1 MKTSL
6 FRLRNRLI
14 EFGIFFLLMI
24 IAGCAGTKGKPNEN
38 LVESQLTSM
47 SIEQKVGQ
55 MMVIGFRPKFYNQNN
70 PQFIRF
76 ENQIENY
83 GVGGIIFWKGDP
95 YAVARCINRFQG
107 AAKIPLLVMAGMEWG
122 LAMRVGE
129 ATSFMENMAV
139 GATRSEE
146 YAYEVGKICAE
157 EAKAIGIHIAFSP
170 VMDVNT
176 SPGNPIIN
184 TRSYGEDPELVS
196 KLGVAYIRGLQE
208 NGIYATA
215 KHFPGHGDTNV
226 DSHMGLPT
234 ISSSPEQLEKVELAP
249 FKAAVD
255 AGVKCVMV
263 AHVNYSAFPQM
274 KGRPATLDPYFIK
287 GVLRKEMGFDGLVIT
302 DAMGMGGI
310 INNFWSGEAAVMAIN
325 AGADIILISPN
336 FEATF
341 NFLVDAVKEGRI
353 SEKRIDE
360 SVRRIL
366 QVKQHFGLDKKKP
379 VTNLASMENVMS
391 SPEHLEKS
399 VEIANA
405 SMTLLRDGKGALPLR
420 AEKLDDVLVVI
431 ATDRESGYFYE
442 QNVRDEVAKR
452 VPDVQSVLIN
462 QSTTQEEFD
471 KIISR
476 ADSAQA
482 VIVGM
487 FVRWGDYRGTISLPD
502 TIAGFLNQ
510 LFKIDKPMAI
520 IAFGSP
526 YLLHQIPEAPTYLC
540 AYQTDTLAVS
550 AAIRAVF
557 GEIPLT
563 GKLPVS
569 IPGYYKFADGLE
581 KQASKMELVKDIND
595 DILKDAYTVIDQAI
609 ADSVFPGAEVA
620 VVHDGKLIASRG
632 FGRQTYDPDSP
643 EITPTTIYDLASVTK
658 VTATTVVAMQLW
670 ERGKIKLDIPVKS
683 YLPKFSGGAKDS
695 VTVRHLLTHSSGV
708 HWWVDLWNKA
718 KNKEEALDYIY
729 QLPLDYTPGDSM
741 IYSDLGLIMIGQILK
756 TITGKPIDQL
766 AQEMTFKP
774 MGMKN
779 TMFNPPK
786 DLLSR
791 IAPTEI
797 GGSMHRGLIHG
808 DVHDENAFFF
818 DGVAPHAGLFSTAE
832 DLAALAQML
841 LNGGTYRHHR
851 FFSPQT
857 VKYWTSRQNMPAG
870 SARALGW
877 DTPSDHGSSAGDYF
891 SKGSFGHLGFT
902 GTSIW
907 IDPNRKIT
915 IILLT
920 NRVYPTRERGGM
932 YEVRRD
938 FYNAAMKALLEEMGE
953 EILVEEQ
960 EVVH

>member
-1 MKTSL
+1 MKNNPIQL
-6 FRLRNRLI
+6 KKRLI
-14 EFGIFFLLMI
+14 QSVIFFLLLLM
-24 IAGCAGTKGKPNEN
+24 AGCAGTKGKPNEN
-38 LVESQLTSM
+38 WVENQLASM

-55 MMVIGFRPKFYNQNN
+55 MMVIGFRPKFYNQKN
-70 PQFIRF
+70 PQFERF
-76 ENQIENY
+76 ENQIKNY
-83 GVGGIIFWKGDP
+83 HVGGIVFWKADP
-95 YAVARCINRFQG
+95 YEVARCIERFQG
-107 AAKIPLLVMAGMEWG
+107 AAEIPLLVMAGMEWG

-129 ATSFMENMAV
+129 STSFMENMAV
-139 GATRSEE
+139 GATRSED
-146 YAYEVGKICAE
+146 YAYEIGKISAQ

-170 VMDVNT
+170 VLDINT
-176 SPGNPIIN
+176 NPDNPIIN
-184 TRSYGEDPELVS
+184 TRSYGENPDLVS

-215 KHFPGHGDTNV
+215 KHFPGHGDTKV

-234 ISSSPEQLEKVELAP
+234 ISASREQLEKVELAP
-249 FKAAVD
+249 FRAAVD
-255 AGVKCVMV
+255 AGVKCVMI

-274 KGRPATLDPYFIK
+274 EGRPATLDPYFIQD
-287 GVLRKEMGFDGLVIT
+287 VLRKKIGFNGLVIT

-310 INNFWSGEAAVMAIN
+310 INNYWSGEAAVMSIN

-341 NFLVDAVKEGRI
+341 DFIVDAVKDGRI

-360 SVRRIL
+360 SVKRIL
-366 QVKQHFGLDKKKP
+366 QVKQHFGLDRKKP
-379 VTNLASMENVMS
+379 AANPVLMEEVLA
-391 SPEHLEKS
+391 SPEHLQKA

-405 SMTLLRDGKGALPLR
+405 SMTLVRDDNNTFPLH
-420 AEKLDDVLVVI
+420 AEKLDSVLVVI
-431 ATDRESGYFYE
+431 ATDRESGFYYE
-442 QNVRDEVAKR
+442 QNLQHEVSKR
-452 VPDVQSVLIN
+452 VPVVRSVLLDAD
-462 QSTTQEEFD
+462 TTPEEFRQ
-471 KIISR
+471 ISAR

-502 TIAGFLNQ
+502 TIAEFLNQ
-510 LFKIDKPMAI
+510 LFEKDKQMAV

-526 YLLHQIPEAPTYLC
+526 YLLRQIPEAPSYLC
-540 AYQTDTLAVS
+540 AYQTDTLAIS

-563 GKLPVS
+563 AKLPVS
-569 IPGYYKFADGLE
+569 IPGYYKFGDGLE
-581 KQASKMELVKDIND
+581 RQASKMELVRDIDD
-595 DILKDAYTVIDQAI
+595 DILKDAYGVLDQAI

-643 EITPTTIYDLASVTK
+643 VITPATIYDLASVTK
-658 VTATTVVAMQLW
+658 VAATTVVAMQLW
-670 ERGKIKLDIPVKS
+670 EHGKIKLDIPVKS
-683 YLPKFSGGAKDS
+683 YLPKFTGGAKDS
-695 VTVRHLLTHSSGV
+695 VTIRHLLTHSAGV

-718 KNKEEALDYIY
+718 KNKEEALNYIY
-729 QLPLDYTPGDSM
+729 QLPLDYAPGDSM

-756 TITGKPIDQL
+756 TVTGKRIDQL
-766 AQEMTFKP
+766 AQEMTFRP

-786 DLLSR
+786 HLLPR

-808 DVHDENAFFF
+808 EVHDENAFFF
-818 DGVAPHAGLFSTAE
+818 NGVAPHAGLFSTAE

-841 LNGGTYRHHR
+841 LNGGVYRHHR

-857 VKYWTSRQNMPAG
+857 VKYWTSRQNMPEG

-907 IDPNRKIT
+907 IDPNRKIA

-932 YEVRRD
+932 YQVRRD
-938 FYNAAMKALLEEMGE
+938 FYNDAMKALLKSMGE
-953 EILVEEQ
+953 EIL
-960 EVVH
+960 

>member
-1 MKTSL
+1 MIKTKLGQTIEHSIQFVIL
-6 FRLRNRLI
+6 FILFLI
-14 EFGIFFLLMI
+14 L
-24 IAGCAGTKGKPNEN
+24 GCAGTKDERTGNW
-38 LVESQLTSM
+38 VEDQLASM

-55 MMVIGFRPKFYNQNN
+55 MMAIGFRPKFYNQEN
-70 PQFIRF
+70 PQFKQL
-76 ENQIENY
+76 ENQIKNY
-83 GVGGIIFWKGDP
+83 HVGGIVFWKGEP
-95 YAVARCINRFQG
+95 YAVARCIDRFQSV
-107 AAKIPLLVMAGMEWG
+107 ADVPLLVMAGMEWG

-129 ATSFMENMAV
+129 STSFMENMAV

-146 YAYEVGKICAE
+146 YAYEMGKICAE

-176 SPGNPIIN
+176 SPDNPIIN

-196 KLGVAYIRGLQE
+196 KLGAAYIRGLQE
-208 NGIYATA
+208 NGVYATA
-215 KHFPGHGDTNV
+215 KHFPGHGDTDV

-234 ISSSPEQLEKVELAP
+234 LSTPRERLEKIELAP

-263 AHVNYSAFPQM
+263 AHITYSAFPQM
-274 KGRPATLDPYFIK
+274 EGRPATLDPYFIQD
-287 GVLRKEMGFDGLVIT
+287 VLRKDMGFDGLVIT

-310 INNFWSGEAAVMAIN
+310 ISNYWSGEAAAMAIN
-325 AGADIILISPN
+325 AGADIVLIPPD

-341 NFLVDAVKEGRI
+341 DFLVDAVRAGRVPK
-353 SEKRIDE
+353 SRIDE

-366 QVKQHFGLDKKKP
+366 QVKQHFGLDSRKP
-379 VTNLASMENVMS
+379 SADLVRMEKVMS
-391 SPEHLEKS
+391 SPEHLHKA

-405 SMTLLRDGKGALPLR
+405 SMTLVRDNDDALPLH
-420 AEKLDDVLVVI
+420 AEKLDSVLVIV

-442 QNVRDEVAKR
+442 QNLRYEVSKQVPGVR
-452 VPDVQSVLIN
+452 SVLLDPG
-462 QSTTQEEFD
+462 TTPEEMQR
-471 KIISR
+471 IIAR

-502 TIAGFLNQ
+502 TTAGFLNQ
-510 LFKIDKPMAI
+510 LFRIDTPIAV

-526 YLLHQIPEAPTYLC
+526 YLLRQIPDAPSYLC

-550 AAIRAVF
+550 AAVRAIF

-563 GKLPVS
+563 AKLPVS
-569 IPGYYKFADGLE
+569 IPGLYEFRDGIE
-581 KQASKMELVKDIND
+581 KPVYQMELVKNID
-595 DILKDAYTVIDQAI
+595 DSILTDAYDVLETAI

-620 VVHDGKLIASRG
+620 VVRDDTLVASRG

-643 EITPTTIYDLASVTK
+643 AITPATIYDLASVTK
-658 VTATTVVAMQLW
+658 VAATTLVSMQLW

-683 YLPKFSGGAKDS
+683 YLPKFSGGAKDT
-695 VTVRHLLTHSSGV
+695 VTLRHLLTHSSGV

-718 KNKEEALDYIY
+718 QNKEEALDYIY

-741 IYSDLGLIMIGQILK
+741 IYSDLGLIMTGEILK
-756 TITGKPIDQL
+756 TVTGKNIDQL
-766 AQEMTFKP
+766 AQEMTFSP
-774 MGMKN
+774 MGMHN
-779 TMFNPPK
+779 TMYNPPK
-786 DLLSR
+786 DLLPQ

-808 DVHDENAFFF
+808 DVHDENAFFLK
-818 DGVAPHAGLFSTAE
+818 GVAPHAGLFSTAE

-841 LNGGTYRHHR
+841 FNGGIYHHHR
-851 FFSPQT
+851 FFSPHT
-857 VKYWTSRQNMPAG
+857 VKYWTSRQHMPEG

-877 DTPSDHGSSAGDYF
+877 DTPSDHKSSAGDYF

-907 IDPNRKIT
+907 IDPNRKIA

-920 NRVYPTRERGGM
+920 NRVYPSRERGGM

-938 FYNAAMKALLEEMGE
+938 FYNAAMKALLEDMGV
-953 EILVEEQ
+953 EIAQ
-960 EVVH
+960 Q